1 MRKSILLFVLTISS
15 TIVLAQKQKIGHVDV
30 QQIMQSLAV
39 KDSIQQKFL
48 DYQAIYQKELERI
61 QNELIQEEQRLA
73 EEQKTLPEEI
83 FQQRYQSLLRR
94 KQEFQ
99 EVTYPEA
106 QQRLQQK
113 MTELQI
119 PLEEKLNVAI
129 EKVAKENGFLYILQL
144 EATLY
149 AGGEDIT
156 KLVRKELGLPEEVE
170 DQPMGMMPAGM
181 PIGR

>member
-1 MRKSILLFVLTISS
+1 MKKIVLLFVIAVSSIS
-15 TIVLAQKQKIGHVDV
+15 LFGQKQKIGHVDV
-30 QQIMQSLAV
+30 QQIMQSLAI
-39 KDSIQQKFL
+39 KDSVQQKFL
-48 DYQAIYQKELERI
+48 DYQSIYQKELERI
-61 QNELIQEEQRLA
+61 QNELISEEQKLA
-73 EEQKTLPEEI
+73 DDQKTLPEEI

-119 PLEEKLNVAI
+119 PLEEKLNAAI
-129 EKVAKENGFLYILQL
+129 EKIAKENGFIYILQL

-156 KLVRKELGLPEEVE
+156 KLVRKELGLSEEPEE
-170 DQPMGMMPAGM
+170 QPMGMIPQGM

>member
-1 MRKSILLFVLTISS
+1 MRKSILLFVLAISS
-15 TIVLAQKQKIGHVDV
+15 TIVFAQKQKIGHVDV

-170 DQPMGMMPAGM
+170 DQPMGMMPTGM

>member
-1 MRKSILLFVLTISS
+1 MKQNILLFILAISS
-15 TIVLAQKQKIGHVDV
+15 TIILAQKQKIGHVDV
-30 QQIMQSLAV
+30 QQIMQSLAL

-48 DYQAIYQKELERI
+48 DYQSIYQKELERI
-61 QNELIQEEQRLA
+61 QNELIQEEQKLA

-106 QQRLQQK
+106 QKRLQQK

-129 EKVAKENGFLYILQL
+129 EKVAKENGFVYILQL

-156 KLVRKELGLPEEVE
+156 KLVRKKLGRPEETE
-170 DQPMGMMPAGM
+170 DQPMGMIPGGM
-181 PIGR
+181 PMSR

>member
-1 MRKSILLFVLTISS
+1 MKKIILLFVFAISS
-15 TIVLAQKQKIGHVDV
+15 TIIFAQKQKIGHVDV
-30 QQIMQSLAV
+30 QQIMQSLAL
-39 KDSIQQKFL
+39 KDSIQKKFL
-48 DYQAIYQKELERI
+48 DYQSIYQKELERI

-119 PLEEKLNVAI
+119 PLEENLNIAI
-129 EKVAKENGFLYILQL
+129 EKVAKENGFVYILQL

-149 AGGEDIT
+149 AGGENIT
-156 KLVRKELGLPEEVE
+156 KLVRKELGLPEEAE
-170 DQPMGMMPAGM
+170 DQPMGMIPGGTPMA
-181 PIGR
+181 R